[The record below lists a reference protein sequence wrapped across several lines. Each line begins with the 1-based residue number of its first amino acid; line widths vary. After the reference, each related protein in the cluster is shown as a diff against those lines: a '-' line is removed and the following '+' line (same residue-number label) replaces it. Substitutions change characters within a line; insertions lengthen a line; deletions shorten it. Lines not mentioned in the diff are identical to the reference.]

1 MEDLRVNKIVDLQEI
16 TATGVA
22 KDHRFLAAAALD
34 LGVLGQRPARAT
46 SSGIESVICCHS
58 AIAWA

>member
-1 MEDLRVNKIVDLQEI
+1 MEDLRTRKTVNLQEV
-16 TATGVA
+16 TPTGVA
-22 KDHRFLAAAALD
+22 KDHRFLAAASLD
-34 LGVLGQRPARAT
+34 LGVLGQRQAQAT